1 MADGAAGRTRR
12 SREALAVAQHEA
24 AHVVVGV
31 ALGLRL
37 YEASLLHIP
46 GDRDGHVIFYEGSRL
61 AMAMMRLAGVVAELR
76 TAPPHGRGDIARAS
90 VDKAQARQSLRGLGR
105 GNYAAAF
112 MAADAILAS
121 RVPIHTAVTRALLE
135 RDLRAADI
143 AALARGERVYD
154 F

>member
-1 MADGAAGRTRR
+1 MADGAAGRARR

-61 AMAMMRLAGVVAELR
+61 AMAMMRLAGVLAELR
-76 TAPPHGRGDIARAS
+76 IGDAGDIARAS

>member
-1 MADGAAGRTRR
+1 MADAGRTRR

-76 TAPPHGRGDIARAS
+76 IGDAGDIARAS

-143 AALARGERVYD
+143 AALARGERLAL
-154 F
+154 